1 MRNRRTP
8 FLHFNVFIG
17 FAMFLHIPQV
27 LNAAEI
33 ARARALLSDSSPWRD
48 GATSAGAQAV
58 RQKNNQQLSQDS
70 DASRELQAMVLAA
83 VQRDPLFFS
92 SALPKRIFNP
102 LFNRYSGGSNFY
114 GEHVDG
120 AVLHSKAS
128 QQWVRSD
135 ISCTLFLSDPKDYD
149 GGELVIRESFGDK
162 RIKLPAGDL
171 ILYPGSTVHQVTPV
185 TRGTRMASF
194 FWVES
199 MVRSTEQRQ
208 MLFDMD
214 MQLLR
219 LRKDIG
225 EQHPAIIGL
234 TGTYHNLLRLWAD
247 V

>member
-1 MRNRRTP
+1 
-8 FLHFNVFIG
+8 
-17 FAMFLHIPQV
+17 
-27 LNAAEI
+27 
-33 ARARALLSDSSPWRD
+33 
-48 GATSAGAQAV
+48 
-58 RQKNNQQLSQDS
+58 
-70 DASRELQAMVLAA
+70 MVLAA

-92 SALPKRIFNP
+92 AALPRRIFNP

-114 GEHVDG
+114 GEHVDS
-120 AVLHSKAS
+120 AVLHSKAN

-135 ISCTLFLSDPKDYD
+135 ISCTLFLSDPQDYD

-171 ILYPGSTVHQVTPV
+171 ILYPGSTVHQVSPV
-185 TRGTRMASF
+185 TRGARMASF